1 MFGNDLF
8 NLTLIFFYVCTHIPL
23 SFTKLLKCKRNK
35 LVLPH
40 INAWHNVMMVNL
52 RLELLHGAIYQ
63 NSHISLN
70 FKPLGCFNRHRLKPS
85 WFYPE
90 SIYEFGFH
98 SARRMSK
105 VEAQTCSM
113 YYLHYQTMIWR
124 FVSLEKWS
132 TITKNCL
139 V

>member
-1 MFGNDLF
+1 
-8 NLTLIFFYVCTHIPL
+8 
-23 SFTKLLKCKRNK
+23 
-35 LVLPH
+35 
-40 INAWHNVMMVNL
+40 MMVNL

-113 YYLHYQTMIWR
+113 YYLHYEIKSGR
-124 FVSLEKWS
+124 FVWLEKTR
-132 TITKNCL
+132 TIYIYFTPKHEF
-139 V
+139 